1 VAAMAL
7 AEGGGDSF
15 ISSAEGRR
23 RPGGFGGPTG
33 PVGVGLA
40 RSRLGQK
47 QLDQGCGR
55 NGGDMKRDW
64 VARGELGQNGIR
76 KNWLL

>member
-23 RPGGFGGPTG
+23 RPGGFGGPNG

-40 RSRLGQK
+40 RSRLGRK
-47 QLDQGCGR
+47 QLD
-55 NGGDMKRDW
+55 
-64 VARGELGQNGIR
+64 
-76 KNWLL
+76 